1 MSLKSSCD
9 KILEYLNLTAYGNLA
24 CRRLIRFSEFYY
36 QLSVDGLANGSDA
49 FGG

>member
-1 MSLKSSCD
+1 VGLTGFGSPDLG
-9 KILEYLNLTAYGNLA
+9 LETRQHVQSPLVGQLSN
-24 CRRLIRFSEFYY
+24 FSEFYY

>member
-1 MSLKSSCD
+1 M
-9 KILEYLNLTAYGNLA
+9 AMF
-24 CRRLIRFSEFYY
+24 RRGSNERKLISAELDSFSEFYY

>member
-1 MSLKSSCD
+1 MAVPTTVSPHAADLR
-9 KILEYLNLTAYGNLA
+9 AQ
-24 CRRLIRFSEFYY
+24 LIMPSEFYY

>member
-1 MSLKSSCD
+1 VRSLS
-9 KILEYLNLTAYGNLA
+9 EAA
-24 CRRLIRFSEFYY
+24 AARLMRFSEFYY

>member
-1 MSLKSSCD
+1 MSLKPIT
-9 KILEYLNLTAYGNLA
+9 KLILEHLPARATETSAIE
-24 CRRLIRFSEFYY
+24 LISFSEFYY

>member
-1 MSLKSSCD
+1 LASPLTD
-9 KILEYLNLTAYGNLA
+9 KDFK
-24 CRRLIRFSEFYY
+24 RKLISAELDSFSEFYY

>member
-1 MSLKSSCD
+1 VGKPLDGRADRRLHRGADSC
-9 KILEYLNLTAYGNLA
+9 AQ
-24 CRRLIRFSEFYY
+24 LIRFSEFYY